1 MFERVSVLV
10 GSTALVV
17 MLATPVT
24 AQTALNPDK
33 EDLPAASKIY
43 SPYVERTVRD
53 KNFAE
58 GLYWGDTHLHTSY
71 STDAGMIGNKLGP
84 DEAYRFAK
92 GEEVISSTGQR
103 TRLIQPLDFLVV
115 SDHAEALG
123 LAPYIAESN
132 PTLLATENGKRWHAM
147 VNAGEG
153 YEAFREW
160 GLYLFKGDPIN
171 SPKMQRSVWDRQIE
185 AADRHND
192 PGKFTALI
200 GFEWTS
206 INTQDAPSN
215 LHRVV
220 VFKDDAAKVSQ
231 VVPFSAYDSH
241 DPEDLWKYMKKYE
254 ETTGGSVLAIP
265 HNGNLSNG
273 LMFSVERLN
282 GQPIDAEYAKTRMQW
297 EPIYEVTQI
306 KGDGEAHPKLS
317 PTDEFADYGTWD
329 KGDIAG
335 FKAKT
340 PEMLPFEYARS
351 ALQIGLQQEAKLGV
365 NPFKFGMVGSTDA
378 HTSLA
383 STRDEN
389 YWGKFAGTEPAPD
402 RYKHYVIQALSGDD
416 SLSTFAWEE
425 VSSGLAAVW
434 ARENT
439 REGIFEGMQKKE
451 TYATTG
457 TRIPVRFFGG
467 WSYAKDDVFR
477 PNAVEIG
484 YNKGVPMGGD
494 LPDKPADVAAPVFMV
509 GALKDP
515 WSGNLDRIQIVKGWL
530 DEKGDLQERI
540 YDVVCADNRS
550 ITAEGRCDTPV
561 GNTVDE
567 ANATYLNTI
576 GDAQLRAVWTDPDFN
591 PEHRAV
597 YYARVLEIPT
607 PTWQAFDAKFYGTT
621 MPKQV
626 PLSHQERAYTS
637 PIWHTPAG

>member
-1 MFERVSVLV
+1 MYGHMAKAVFV
-10 GSTALVV
+10 GALAAAIAAPA
-17 MLATPVT
+17 MG
-24 AQTALNPDK
+24 QTALNPGKKDVP
-33 EDLPAASKIY
+33 EEPKIY
-43 SPYVERTVRD
+43 SPYVERSVRD

-58 GLYWGDTHLHTSY
+58 GLYWGDTHLHTRY

-103 TRLIQPLDFLVV
+103 TRLIRPLDFLVV

-123 LAPYIAESN
+123 LSPYIAESN
-132 PTLLATENGKRWHAM
+132 PDLLATKNGKRWHDM

-160 GLYLFKGDPIN
+160 GAYMFKGDPIK

-192 PGKFTALI
+192 PGRFTALI

-206 INTQDAPSN
+206 LNTEEAPSN

-220 VFKDDAAKVSQ
+220 IFKDDGDKAGQ
-231 VVPFSAYDSH
+231 VVPFSAYDSQ
-241 DPEDLWKYMKKYE
+241 DPEDLWKYMKMYE

-282 GQPIDAEYAKTRMQW
+282 GQPIDADYAKTRMRW

-335 FKAKT
+335 IKPKT
-340 PEMLPFEYARS
+340 PQMLPHEYARS

-365 NPFKFGMVGSTDA
+365 NPFKFGMIGSTDA

-383 STRDEN
+383 STREEN
-389 YWGKFAGTEPAPD
+389 YWGKFAGTEPAAD
-402 RYKHYVIQALSGDD
+402 RYQHYVIKAFSGDD
-416 SLSTFAWEE
+416 ALSTFAWEE

-439 REGIFEGMQKKE
+439 REALFEGMQKKE

-467 WSYAKDDVFR
+467 WSYDKDDVFR
-477 PNAVEIG
+477 PDAVEIG
-484 YNKGVPMGGD
+484 YSKGVPMGGD
-494 LPDKPADVAAPVFMV
+494 LPPRPEAVDAPIFMV
-509 GALKDP
+509 GAIKDP

-530 DEKGDLQERI
+530 DDAGKLQERI
-540 YDVVCADNRS
+540 YDVACAGNRS
-550 ITAEGRCDTPV
+550 ITDKARCDKPV

-567 ANATYLNTI
+567 ANATYLNNI
-576 GDAQLRAVWTDPDFN
+576 GDAQLRAVWTDADFN
-591 PEHRAV
+591 PKHRAV

-607 PTWQAFDAKFYGTT
+607 PTWQAHDAKFFGTK

-637 PIWHTPAG
+637 PIWYTPQS